1 MQLPSI
7 SLVIPCYNEAQ
18 RLPQLFE
25 GLKNFITYWPAAFQF
40 IIVNDGSTDATKQ
53 LIEENQLYKNLLQDH
68 KIILLNQKNTGKGG
82 AIKNG
87 IAKATCDFV
96 LTLDA
101 DMATSPTELLKWL
114 KINASIFDNNTVSI
128 ASRTLAAS
136 ELILISNRR
145 SQGNIFNTIVR
156 KITGLSFLDT
166 QCGFKLYPNAIALQV
181 FATLKTNG
189 WAHDVEILMKLQKQ
203 KITILE
209 LPIVWNERAAS
220 KIHVVRDGFKM
231 LWEVVMMKFMV

>member
-7 SLVIPCYNEAQ
+7 SLVIPCYNEAE

-25 GLKNFITYWPAAFQF
+25 GIKNFITYWPAGFQF
-40 IIVNDGSTDATKQ
+40 IIVNDGSTDATKT
-53 LIEENQLYKNLLQDH
+53 LIEENQLYKNLLLDD

-87 IAKATCDFV
+87 IIKANCNFV

-114 KINASIFDNNTVSI
+114 KINETIFDKKTVSI
-128 ASRTLAAS
+128 ASRTLPES

-145 SQGNIFNTIVR
+145 SQGNLFNKIVR
-156 KITGLSFLDT
+156 KITGLPYLDT
-166 QCGFKLYPNAIALQV
+166 QCGFKLYPTNIAQET
-181 FATLKTNG
+181 FAKLKTNG

-203 KITILE
+203 NIKIIE

-220 KIHVVRDGFKM
+220 KINVVRDGIKM
-231 LWEVVMMKFMV
+231 LWEVMVMNFRP